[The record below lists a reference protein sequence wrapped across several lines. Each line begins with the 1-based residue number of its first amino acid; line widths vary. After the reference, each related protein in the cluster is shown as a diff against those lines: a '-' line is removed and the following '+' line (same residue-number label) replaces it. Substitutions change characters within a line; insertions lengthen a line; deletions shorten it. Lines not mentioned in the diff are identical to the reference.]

1 MEVLLKRAEK
11 PFKDKIGEEKS
22 KAIFEKI
29 KKALYLIPSNFSGTV
44 GPEIPRF
51 LFTYSQKIDD
61 IDSETVVSIL
71 THVLIFTHSLVSLT
85 NMNISQVNQKIIN
98 RTKSKMRNLLDLL
111 KKFVE
116 KAKVGE
122 LMKGPGG
129 IENIL
134 TFIMGEESF
143 TQFDDIELFAKK
155 SKDNFKTKIG
165 EAKADSFSKDIT
177 QALKSVVDEFKNY
190 IDSDISKFLYKFS
203 QDIDSLPSKSLEDIL
218 KHMVLFTQSLSDMGG
233 KNKEQINQ
241 EIIKRSKNN
250 LRGLFDLFKYFL
262 DMAKEGKVINS
273 ILNFEDLLT
282 NILGEEKEYLKFT
295 DVGGFLKRVEEKYI
309 IYLGEIKGQMLINDI
324 LTSLSDIP
332 EVHRAYLASDIS
344 RFLKTYSETMH
355 KLEEK
360 EIEKTLTRTLMFT
373 NAIGEMSDLNRE
385 ETNQF
390 ILNRSKHKVRN
401 LFELYQAFLDMEK
414 VFFIKSSIPSLDEIL
429 NYTLGKFTGPKQFK
443 FSDKPI
449 YELLAEYSEELPI
462 VDEYAQWAKSIKDI
476 VPRYLETLKNEEGEK
491 IRKQLWETKFPL
503 DQISENYYDI
513 IMPREEE
520 EEIPYTN
527 RLMHMLT
534 YDILV
539 DKNKNRALAG
549 ALAYSIFSKMLTD
562 VFGGRNAVIHAI
574 KVVQL
579 LDERKFAT
587 GEKKKEID
595 EFLTKIVEEELN
607 AIKRRMMNIKAIV
620 PVLTLN
626 EYYIKT
632 YDITDKVYPEI
643 VVKTFEKINPLKT
656 IGKEKLEKLKYL
668 NMIGNYNAFAYSFGL
683 ITQFHKSY
691 FLEIE
696 EIPRDAQRKFKFF
709 QEFFEKLIDLEENID
724 LGKFYTSRVFNAD
737 RHIFLYILKYLYEP
751 LMPVLSILEPL
762 FDQNRD
768 KFSVQSMVFYLSGIK
783 QKQSKMELKQLQE
796 EIRNCIAE
804 GFSEDSDKMR
814 RLKKMIDKQ
823 TSSIK
828 FFRIMDD
835 LLNESEKAIKILGPR
850 IDFCREIFHFL
861 DIAKTI
867 HPSITATITQYLENL
882 TDFEKEIDEVIVK
895 VTDIKKKE
903 LISPAQFHEINI
915 NASATKNRLIELAS
929 KDLFKNHTKELIK
942 VSTKDVFG
950 DQDIFK
956 EAPES
961 EPELAEEYNPL
972 EEFFNKYR
980 EELTIVASTS
990 TLENFQEA
998 FTFWMKE
1005 DVLPLTLNK
1014 AEELLLKNIFK
1025 KIRKKLDVIF
1035 QEIKDQKTIIEA
1047 SEAAE
1052 STAEVEDQP
1061 LAEIS
1066 DKIPTDEEVGQQPLV
1081 EVSEGVTPD
1090 KKVKEQQVIAEKSDE
1105 APIDTEVEEQQVIA
1119 KKSEVAPPVM
1129 EVELSQ
1135 PLIEKSDEAPID
1147 TEVEE
1152 QQVIAKKSDEAQIDT
1167 EVEEQQV
1174 IAKKS
1179 DEAPIDTEVEEQQV

>member
-1 MEVLLKRAEK
+1 
-11 PFKDKIGEEKS
+11 
-22 KAIFEKI
+22 
-29 KKALYLIPSNFSGTV
+29 
-44 GPEIPRF
+44 
-51 LFTYSQKIDD
+51 
-61 IDSETVVSIL
+61 
-71 THVLIFTHSLVSLT
+71 
-85 NMNISQVNQKIIN
+85 
-98 RTKSKMRNLLDLL
+98 
-111 KKFVE
+111 
-116 KAKVGE
+116 
-122 LMKGPGG
+122 
-129 IENIL
+129 
-134 TFIMGEESF
+134 
-143 TQFDDIELFAKK
+143 
-155 SKDNFKTKIG
+155 
-165 EAKADSFSKDIT
+165 
-177 QALKSVVDEFKNY
+177 
-190 IDSDISKFLYKFS
+190 
-203 QDIDSLPSKSLEDIL
+203 
-218 KHMVLFTQSLSDMGG
+218 
-233 KNKEQINQ
+233 
-241 EIIKRSKNN
+241 
-250 LRGLFDLFKYFL
+250 
-262 DMAKEGKVINS
+262 
-273 ILNFEDLLT
+273 
-282 NILGEEKEYLKFT
+282 
-295 DVGGFLKRVEEKYI
+295 
-309 IYLGEIKGQMLINDI
+309 
-324 LTSLSDIP
+324 
-332 EVHRAYLASDIS
+332 
-344 RFLKTYSETMH
+344 
-355 KLEEK
+355 
-360 EIEKTLTRTLMFT
+360 
-373 NAIGEMSDLNRE
+373 
-385 ETNQF
+385 
-390 ILNRSKHKVRN
+390 
-401 LFELYQAFLDMEK
+401 
-414 VFFIKSSIPSLDEIL
+414 
-429 NYTLGKFTGPKQFK
+429 
-443 FSDKPI
+443 
-449 YELLAEYSEELPI
+449 
-462 VDEYAQWAKSIKDI
+462 
-476 VPRYLETLKNEEGEK
+476 
-491 IRKQLWETKFPL
+491 
-503 DQISENYYDI
+503 
-513 IMPREEE
+513 
-520 EEIPYTN
+520 
-527 RLMHMLT
+527 MLT

-562 VFGGRNAVIHAI
+562 VFGGRNTVIHAI

-595 EFLTKIVEEELN
+595 DFLVKIVEEELN

-632 YDITDKVYPEI
+632 YDISDKVYPEI

-972 EEFFNKYR
+972 EELFNKYR

-1005 DVLPLTLNK
+1005 DVLPLTLIK

-1152 QQVIAKKSDEAQIDT
+1152 QQVIAKKSEVAPPVMEVELSQPLIEKSDEAPIDTEVEEQQVIAKKSDEAQIDT

-1179 DEAPIDTEVEEQQV
+1179 DEAPIDTEVEEQQVVAKKSDETPIDKEGEEQQVIAEKSEVAIPDKEGVEQQVIAATSGETTPVREVGGQEEKDKVRILIEKKTESKKQPVAKDLVELKHVEVKKQEVSQETRELAQTLKERYSEQDQSDILSNDEITILETFMGKRLFLERIAIIVNQSRIPLGIPGFKKADLVKILNDLISKRYIRSELVGGKNVYILTERGKERVQ